1 MRAVTSIFAALAL
14 AVFADQASAVAA
26 PPASDSEPDVIELYN
41 VTDERANRLSEEF
54 APDEQSCPNELRSAP
69 IVLPVTEGDRLV
81 GYAFATPRF
90 CLARGYNR
98 FQMDDSMHFI
108 VDRMI
113 REAHRT
119 PYAFL
124 GNNTIDKTAANEALL
139 RVAREIIGGDRIERL
154 DLLGS
159 DVRYLR

>member
-1 MRAVTSIFAALAL
+1 MRAVFSILAALSLGA
-14 AVFADQASAVAA
+14 FFGQASAFA
-26 PPASDSEPDVIELYN
+26 PPPSGDGEPEVIELYN
-41 VTDERANRLSEEF
+41 VVDERADRLAEEF
-54 APDEQSCPNELRSAP
+54 ALDEETCPNELRSAP
-69 IVLPVTEGDRLV
+69 IVLPVTDGDRLV

-98 FQMDDSMHFI
+98 FQMDESMHFV

-119 PYAFL
+119 PFAFL
-124 GNNTIDKTAANEALL
+124 GNNTIDDTAAKEALL
-139 RVAREIIGGDRIERL
+139 RGAREIIGEDRIEHL
-154 DLLGS
+154 DLQGS

>member
-1 MRAVTSIFAALAL
+1 MKAVISIL
-14 AVFADQASAVAA
+14 AVFALTTFIGPANAFA
-26 PPASDSEPDVIELYN
+26 PPPSNDDEPEVIELYN
-41 VTDERANRLSEEF
+41 VIDERADRLAEEF
-54 APDEQSCPNELRSAP
+54 ALDDQNCPNELRSAP
-69 IVLPVTEGDRLV
+69 IVLPVTDGDRLV

-98 FQMDDSMHFI
+98 FQMDESMHFI

-139 RVAREIIGGDRIERL
+139 RVAREIIGEERIERL